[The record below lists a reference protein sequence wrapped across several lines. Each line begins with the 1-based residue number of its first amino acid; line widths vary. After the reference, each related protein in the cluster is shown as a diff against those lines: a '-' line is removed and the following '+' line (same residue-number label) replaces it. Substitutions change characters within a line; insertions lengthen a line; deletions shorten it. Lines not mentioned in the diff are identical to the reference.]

1 MHKKE
6 LLPWISEVSTAFFFT
21 QLEKKQLH
29 TTADQNYVYVNIQ
42 LKEKHVEIQ
51 LSLLLL
57 NYM

>member
-1 MHKKE
+1 MDFSS
-6 LLPWISEVSTAFFFT
+6 LNCIFFYSTR
-21 QLEKKQLH
+21 KKQLH

-57 NYM
+57 NTCKGQHVY